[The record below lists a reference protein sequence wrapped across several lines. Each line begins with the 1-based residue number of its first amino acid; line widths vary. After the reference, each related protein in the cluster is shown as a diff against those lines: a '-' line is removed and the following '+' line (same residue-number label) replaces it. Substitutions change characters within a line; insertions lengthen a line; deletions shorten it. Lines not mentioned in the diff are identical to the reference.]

1 MKLELGLNEGFIHIR
16 GYGRGFIDLPAER
29 ITESVIVTP
38 SRIIR
43 GWPPQQIDE
52 LGDDHLQIILSLTP
66 EIVLLGCGSQVKPTA
81 LNWMAYFYAAGV
93 GFEAMDTGAA
103 CRSFN
108 LLASE
113 GRNVAAG
120 LFMIPEE

>member
-1 MKLELGLNEGFIHIR
+1 MKLELGLNEGFFDIR

-38 SRIIR
+38 SHIIR
-43 GWPPQQIDE
+43 DWPPQRFEE
-52 LGDDHLQIILSLTP
+52 LREDHMEILLSLTP
-66 EIVLLGCGSQVKPTA
+66 EIVLLGCGSQTSPRA
-81 LNWMAYFYAAGV
+81 LYWMAHFSAAGI

-103 CRSFN
+103 CRSYN

-113 GRNVAAG
+113 GRKVAAA
-120 LFMIPEE
+120 LFMIVKD